1 MKQIDRIKIWIKMA
15 HPALDRERLKK
26 EFEARAKRR
35 DNKIK
40 KRTQKT
46 LFTSFDYL

>member
-1 MKQIDRIKIWIKMA
+1 MKQIDRIKKWIKSS
-15 HPALDRERLKK
+15 HPALNREKLKK
-26 EFEARAKRR
+26 ELEVRFRRR

-40 KRTQKT
+40 KKTQKT